1 MILIVKYSGE
11 KSATLANYDLLIL
24 FACTRNNPIERI
36 FITSVI
42 NVDIVLSWSRSKQLT
57 QNLDEAAVLVMD
69 RESHMHNS
77 TLM

>member
-11 KSATLANYDLLIL
+11 KLATLANYDLLIL

-69 RESHMHNS
+69 CESHMHNS